1 MYEGR
6 GHKTSKNEPL
16 KVSGWEFSR
25 LICLSSPLQLTDYKW
40 CPDKEL
46 LHDIVRGV
54 FAQEN
59 EDGIIES
66 AFTHHRGSP
75 FANFIVWAVYQMYLV
90 DGDKEFIK
98 EMIPLMKK
106 CVDGNTAVYGAKN
119 DHLQIEVKHQRTGKE
134 FQPSYWYFSDFPQ
147 NGKDKSKIIPM
158 KRMDTSVYHYLNTL
172 GLARMMKEVDDE
184 NYSYYEQFA
193 GELAKDINEK
203 TWDEE
208 TGFYYDLHHE
218 TDEKAMVKNIVGLYP
233 YWAELQMM
241 TSFVEWII
249 FLMKIILIQE
259 LYLLLL
265 QKTVLHIHHSEH
277 GWDS

>member
-1 MYEGR
+1 MPEERNTIQVGAAIKWDASTDNKITVKPGETVSFTVAAAACDLTLEGEEPAINRLNEFFAKNLTSEQYVDENAREFEKFFETLPKFDSSDEVINKTWFYRWYILRHNTSKPRHGFLQNTTVYEGR

-98 EMIPLMKK
+98 EMIPL
-106 CVDGNTAVYGAKN
+106 
-119 DHLQIEVKHQRTGKE
+119 
-134 FQPSYWYFSDFPQ
+134 
-147 NGKDKSKIIPM
+147 
-158 KRMDTSVYHYLNTL
+158 
-172 GLARMMKEVDDE
+172 
-184 NYSYYEQFA
+184 
-193 GELAKDINEK
+193 
-203 TWDEE
+203 
-208 TGFYYDLHHE
+208 
-218 TDEKAMVKNIVGLYP
+218 
-233 YWAELQMM
+233 
-241 TSFVEWII
+241 
-249 FLMKIILIQE
+249 
-259 LYLLLL
+259 
-265 QKTVLHIHHSEH
+265 
-277 GWDS
+277 

>member
-75 FANFIVWAVYQMYLV
+75 FANFIGMGSL
-90 DGDKEFIK
+90 
-98 EMIPLMKK
+98 
-106 CVDGNTAVYGAKN
+106 
-119 DHLQIEVKHQRTGKE
+119 
-134 FQPSYWYFSDFPQ
+134 SDV
-147 NGKDKSKIIPM
+147 SC
-158 KRMDTSVYHYLNTL
+158 RW
-172 GLARMMKEVDDE
+172 R
-184 NYSYYEQFA
+184 
-193 GELAKDINEK
+193 
-203 TWDEE
+203 
-208 TGFYYDLHHE
+208 
-218 TDEKAMVKNIVGLYP
+218 
-233 YWAELQMM
+233 
-241 TSFVEWII
+241 
-249 FLMKIILIQE
+249 
-259 LYLLLL
+259 
-265 QKTVLHIHHSEH
+265 
-277 GWDS
+277 